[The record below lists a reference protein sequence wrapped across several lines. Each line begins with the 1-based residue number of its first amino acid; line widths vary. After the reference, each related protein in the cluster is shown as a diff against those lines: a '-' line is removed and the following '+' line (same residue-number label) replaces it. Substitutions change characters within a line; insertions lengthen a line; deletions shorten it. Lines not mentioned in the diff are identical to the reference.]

1 MRRDKPVPR
10 LEYSERF
17 AEDLA
22 AVTSSQVEKRIMRV
36 LGDVES
42 FAEFGSK
49 DVPASIHVRFGDGVR
64 KVAVNPFDL
73 VYTYYPQDDLV
84 RIEALV
90 HQRAARWRTR
100 GKREE
105 CLR

>member
-1 MRRDKPVPR
+1 MPR

-22 AVTSSQVEKRIMRV
+22 HVTSEKVEARV
-36 LGDVES
+36 YAALDNVEAFGDFGSRVMPNSIRE
-42 FAEFGSK
+42 EFGM
-49 DVPASIHVRFGDGVR
+49 GVR

-73 VYTYYPQDDLV
+73 VYTYYPDDDLV

-90 HQRAARWRTR
+90 HQRAAR
-100 GKREE
+100 
-105 CLR
+105 